1 MNRQVSL
8 ELNVND
14 VNTANK
20 YTEDGT
26 ENNELQEDDN
36 NDDNGDEVYKEW
48 SDIPSTYHATLF
60 LLLTQPKQ
68 WLPSCY
74 NL

>member
-36 NDDNGDEVYKEW
+36 NDDNGDEVYKE
-48 SDIPSTYHATLF
+48 
-60 LLLTQPKQ
+60 
-68 WLPSCY
+68 
-74 NL
+74 

>member
-1 MNRQVSL
+1 MSL

-14 VNTANK
+14 VNTANR
-20 YTEDGT
+20 YTEDAT

-60 LLLTQPKQ
+60 LFHTT
-68 WLPSCY
+68 
-74 NL
+74 